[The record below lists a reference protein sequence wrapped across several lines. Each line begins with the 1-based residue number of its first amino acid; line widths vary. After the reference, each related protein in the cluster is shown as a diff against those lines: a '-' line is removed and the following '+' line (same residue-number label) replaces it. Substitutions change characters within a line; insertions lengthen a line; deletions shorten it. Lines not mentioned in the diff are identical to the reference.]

1 MTDKTRTQ
9 VLMAFVKG
17 LERGM
22 FAPVN
27 FGNCAVVDLPEVE
40 SVKIKPV
47 SVRVRHGEIGGVKQ
61 DWLNVG
67 CYIAQ
72 ASESYGSKVALEPAP
87 KSTIIRSQSGA
98 THNRRARRASAVA
111 SAK

>member
-9 VLMAFVKG
+9 VVKAFVKG
-17 LERGM
+17 FERGL

-27 FGNCAVVDLPEVE
+27 FGHGSTVDLPEIE

-47 SVRVRHGEIGGVKQ
+47 SVRVRHGESSRVKQ
-61 DWLNVG
+61 DWVNIG
-67 CYIAQ
+67 CYIVK
-72 ASESYGSKVALEPAP
+72 ASESYGSKVALEPAA

-98 THNRRARRASAVA
+98 ADDRRARRAAAVA